1 MISDEPAQTSKTVP
15 ACRID
20 LKVVPGSR
28 SSKIVGPLGERLKV
42 KVAAP
47 PEDGKANRAVCE
59 LLAAALGVADRAVT
73 IAAGHSNAEK
83 TARVEGLSA
92 GAAREKL
99 GLGGSPSGKT

>member
-1 MISDEPAQTSKTVP
+1 MISDEPSQTSKTAT

-28 SSKIVGPLGERLKV
+28 ASKVVGALGERLKV

-47 PEDGKANRAVCE
+47 PEDGKANRALCE
-59 LLAAALGVADRAVT
+59 LLAAALGVPERAVS
-73 IAAGHSNAEK
+73 IVAGASNPEK

-92 GAAREKL
+92 ARAREKL
-99 GLGGSPSGKT
+99 GLE

>member
-1 MISDEPAQTSKTVP
+1 MIWDDPAQTSKAAP

-28 SSKIVGPLGERLKV
+28 ASKVVGALGARLKV

-59 LLAAALGVADRAVT
+59 LLATALGVPERGVT
-73 IAAGHSNAEK
+73 IVAGASSPEK
-83 TARVEGLSA
+83 TARVEGLNA
-92 GAAREKL
+92 AAAREKL
-99 GLGGSPSGKT
+99 GLGANPGGSA